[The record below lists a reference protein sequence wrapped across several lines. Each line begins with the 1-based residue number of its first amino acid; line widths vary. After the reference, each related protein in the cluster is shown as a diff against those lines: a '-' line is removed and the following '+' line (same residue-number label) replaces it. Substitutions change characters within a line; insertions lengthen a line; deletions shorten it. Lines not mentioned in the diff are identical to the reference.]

1 MKRVITIGVLLAA
14 AANAGMAGE
23 PAPKDDQAARIARLC
38 KELGETEFGSQGAC
52 EQLIQIGAPAVPVL
66 IGALKDP
73 RPQARWWAVAALCNI
88 APEEGYAPVLKAIES
103 DPNPLVR
110 STAVYYLR
118 HYLKK
123 AKKDVWPEVEKAL
136 ADKDPEVGRW
146 ALRLM
151 VEENYPDADR
161 KLREILAGGSSA
173 LRSYALDH
181 IRDMGDKGKAYL
193 PLVRQL
199 LSSEDPRLRYDVV
212 AALVSLMDAGQL
224 DFLRDTFR
232 RDKDPAVKECCLRCI
247 TSIPTPPVECF
258 DLYIEGMQ
266 SDNEKVR
273 EIAHRLVVKG
283 FKQYFGFDPKGPL
296 PMREIAIK
304 KWQDW
309 FAQNRAKL
317 EWHPDLRKFLPQGTR
332 EKGPEKGKSAPP
344 DAKESL
350 LRRAWFAEHGLC
362 PLAEDWLKPGLRTRS
377 LLVWS
382 PAFRQSWLSATGTEE

>member
-1 MKRVITIGVLLAA
+1 MKHFVTIGLVLAAFVNAA
-14 AANAGMAGE
+14 AAGE
-23 PAPKDDQAARIARLC
+23 PPGKGGEAARIAKLC
-38 KELGETEFGSQGAC
+38 KELGESEYGSQGAC
-52 EQLIQIGAPAVPVL
+52 EQLVQIGAPAVPAL
-66 IGALKDP
+66 IEALKDP
-73 RPQARWWAVAALCNI
+73 RPQARWWAVAALCNL
-88 APEEGYAPVLKAIES
+88 AAEEGYAPVLKVLES

-110 STAVYYLR
+110 GTAVYYLR

-123 AKKDVWPEVEKAL
+123 AKKDVWPEAEKAL
-136 ADKDPEVGRW
+136 ADKDPEVARW

-151 VEENYPDADR
+151 VEDGYPDVDK
-161 KLREILAGGSSA
+161 KLREILSGGSSA

-232 RDKDPAVKECCLRCI
+232 RDKDAAVKECCLRSI
-247 TSIPTPPVECF
+247 TVIPTPPVECF
-258 DLYIEGMQ
+258 DLFIEGMQ

-273 EIAHRLVVKG
+273 DIAHKLIVKA

-296 PMREIAIK
+296 PMREIAVK

-309 FAQNRAKL
+309 FAQARAKL

-332 EKGPEKGKSAPP
+332 EKGAEKGKGAPP
-344 DAKESL
+344 DAKE
-350 LRRAWFAEHGLC
+350 
-362 PLAEDWLKPGLRTRS
+362 
-377 LLVWS
+377 
-382 PAFRQSWLSATGTEE
+382 